1 MLHRTFLRAL
11 VALPIALSAPAIAGA
26 QSPETD
32 APAETAEQ
40 AQPAVEFGGPEPVVI
55 VGAGEGGLGGAVL
68 VEIATTPEQ
77 LTAGLAGRE
86 TLGEDEGM
94 LFRYATPRLASRTM
108 ENVFIGLDFVF
119 IDAGGEVVKTISYAQ
134 PGALRPLTSD
144 FPVSGVLAL
153 PAGRAAALGAT
164 PGASVQ
170 HAFFGNLP
178 EPDAPAE
185 TEEEAGEPT
194 EDAGEESPQDEG

>member
-11 VALPIALSAPAIAGA
+11 VALPIALSAPANAGA
-26 QSPETD
+26 KSPETD
-32 APAETAEQ
+32 APAQTTAE

-77 LTAGLAGRE
+77 LTAGLAGRDS
-86 TLGEDEGM
+86 LGEDEGM
-94 LFRYATPRLASRTM
+94 LFRYASPRLASRTM

-119 IDAGGEVVKTISYAQ
+119 IDAGGEVVKTVSYAQ
-134 PGALRPLTSD
+134 
-144 FPVSGVLAL
+144 
-153 PAGRAAALGAT
+153 LGAT

-178 EPDAPAE
+178 EPEAPAE
-185 TEEEAGEPT
+185 AEDAAEEPT
-194 EDAGEESPQDEG
+194 EESGGESPQDDG